1 MNDID
6 IDIDPAGPHA
16 FDVQVGQEPVRTR
29 HRVSVPEGFMD
40 GLGQPETEEAVVVRE
55 TFVFLLEREPATSIL
70 SRFSLDTVSQYFPDY
85 VEALRRQL
93 G

>member
-1 MNDID
+1 MND

-16 FDVQVGQEPVRTR
+16 FDVQVGQGPQPSR
-29 HRVSVPEGFMD
+29 HRVSVPEGFMEA
-40 GLGQPETEEAVVVRE
+40 LGRPDTEEAAVVRE

-70 SRFSLDTVSQYFPDY
+70 SRFTLDTVSQYFPDY
-85 VEALRRQL
+85 VETLRRQL